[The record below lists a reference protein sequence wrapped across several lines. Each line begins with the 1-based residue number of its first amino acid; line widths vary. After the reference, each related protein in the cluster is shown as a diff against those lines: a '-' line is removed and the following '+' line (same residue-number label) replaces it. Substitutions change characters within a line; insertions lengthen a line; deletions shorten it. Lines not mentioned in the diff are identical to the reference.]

1 MEEYYTEAED
11 IASVYKKTISW
22 QYNWFNQKKQDE
34 KNKERVNIFLN
45 NLDNIE
51 KEREELKKMLGWPY
65 TEVARINRFLYQWNF
80 QRENKRNIKR
90 FGYFCAEKLP
100 IYFK

>member
-11 IASVYKKTISW
+11 IASVYRK
-22 QYNWFNQKKQDE
+22 QYLDSITDLIKKKQDE

-51 KEREELKKMLGWPY
+51 KEREELKKKLGWPY

-80 QRENKRNIKR
+80 QRENKKR
-90 FGYFCAEKLP
+90 Y
-100 IYFK
+100 